1 MIEEIVEAGEKAGI
15 FQDKKW
21 FEAQLPA
28 LKRQVKALIAWD
40 SWGMDRMFQIMNGDN
55 ELLKQGLKVLRDGT
69 YERELGKDK
78 KKAYWR
84 KAGVVNVSG
93 FSKWEGRYW
102 GWEDREGQMSIP
114 PRLVY
119 KQVTTRISG
128 WKSS

>member
-1 MIEEIVEAGEKAGI
+1 MTDKMIEEIVEAGEKAGI

-78 KKAYWR
+78 KKAY
-84 KAGVVNVSG
+84 
-93 FSKWEGRYW
+93 
-102 GWEDREGQMSIP
+102 
-114 PRLVY
+114 
-119 KQVTTRISG
+119 
-128 WKSS
+128 